1 MYYTRSIDSSSLKD
15 IHQRIKDNI
24 LPPIKL
30 RPFMNQYHIPEKIV
44 ERVWSILTLQV
55 AAWGNE
61 LLEISN
67 NVPEH
72 NDAQL
77 SSFANAR
84 TCLIPLHWAGL
95 LSVKSPWEDGTYDR
109 FLVKPWE
116 VFAFNHTLQHSFT
129 RNGEVIIFSFLTYL
143 ESLKNS
149 FRRHD

>member
-1 MYYTRSIDSSSLKD
+1 MYWHNIIFIHNKFMYYTRSIDSSSLKD

-72 NDAQL
+72 NDA
-77 SSFANAR
+77 
-84 TCLIPLHWAGL
+84 
-95 LSVKSPWEDGTYDR
+95 K
-109 FLVKPWE
+109 
-116 VFAFNHTLQHSFT
+116 
-129 RNGEVIIFSFLTYL
+129 
-143 ESLKNS
+143 
-149 FRRHD
+149 